1 MAQVLKSAE
10 KKSVKFSHALVM
22 LSIIT
27 IVCMGILSMMR
38 SDSQA
43 LDLKISRIQEQTA
56 ACEKEYNNLK
66 REAVGMMSP
75 SAVYVYAVRQLGMTQ
90 VHLAG
95 AIRVDG
101 FGRSEGTTTAQLVN
115 AGLNYSN

>member
-1 MAQVLKSAE
+1 MAQVLRSAE
-10 KKSVKFSHALVM
+10 KKSVKFSHAAVM
-22 LSIIT
+22 LLILA

-43 LDLKISRIQEQTA
+43 FDLKISRIQEQIA
-56 ACEKEYNNLK
+56 ACEKEYNDLK

-75 SAVYVYAVRQLGMTQ
+75 SSVYVYAVRQLGMAQ

-101 FGRSEGTTTAQLVN
+101 VGHSDGTTTAQLVN
-115 AGLNYSN
+115 AGMNYSN